1 MHVSTGAATTAPQ
14 TTAGASTEQDRRG
27 VELIAA
33 LTALPP
39 GHPSRRQLRE
49 RAIEAWLPMAK
60 RLARRYAGRGEALD
74 DLVQIATVGLIKAI
88 DRYDPQRGDGFVG
101 YAIPTILGEVRR
113 HFRDRGW
120 VIRVPRRLQEMRM
133 AINDANSTLTHT
145 LGRAPTVADIAT
157 HLKVSEEEVLEG
169 LEGARAY
176 RTASLSAPAGAEG
189 TFELGDTLGAVEHGY
204 ELTEL
209 HLALGPAMACLTE
222 RQRRIVTMRF
232 YGNQTQSQIAE
243 QIGVSQMH
251 VSRLLTAALATLR
264 THLGPEAG

>member
-1 MHVSTGAATTAPQ
+1 
-14 TTAGASTEQDRRG
+14 
-27 VELIAA
+27 
-33 LTALPP
+33 
-39 GHPSRRQLRE
+39 
-49 RAIEAWLPMAK
+49 MAK

-133 AINDANSTLTHT
+133 AINDANTTLTPT
-145 LGRAPTVADIAT
+145 LGRAPTIADIAA

-176 RTASLSAPAGAEG
+176 RTTSLSAPAGAEG
-189 TFELGDTLGAVEHGY
+189 TFELGDTLGAVDHGY

-209 HLALGPAMACLTE
+209 HLALGPAMAGLTE

-251 VSRLLTAALATLR
+251 VSRLLTAALTTLR
-264 THLGPEAG
+264 AHLGPDAG